1 MSDSPANSS
10 QQYGLLSP
18 VAYLRALIDNIRLIF
33 AGAVLAAIA
42 GVLAVMLLPVQYQSS
57 ATLLVSPPPFKEPV
71 AKGGIDTQPLGVL
84 MPQPLGV
91 PDYRILLTSDGILMA
106 AAEKVEALGTWS
118 EEDIADIKKISVLRK
133 ALQLKTEVAQKTV
146 SVTQYSPIIT
156 LSATA
161 GTAEHSRD
169 LVQAWG
175 QACEEISKEAYE
187 KSKFGLLG
195 FVQDRFDA
203 TRTDLESVSG
213 QIRDMEITWNDE
225 LSKAQLA
232 NTHLRFL
239 NYQEK
244 LIDQRIKIAT
254 TLEEIAGLEIS
265 LAAEPERITL
275 FKSPP
280 MEAVFMED
288 FKKSQKDKPQ
298 GYASEE
304 LNAVHVSLREK
315 LILKRNEL
323 TSMEEFARQMESQL
337 GEVQTELQGLRE
349 EIAKKSFDRKLLN
362 LQETPQLRSYDLLS
376 GMLEQAKFVES
387 DQLLLGDIKVLS
399 DPVLPDR
406 KSWPPRS
413 LFVLLAGMGGLFV
426 STALVLLRTALGS
439 LQLTRA

>member
-1 MSDSPANSS
+1 
-10 QQYGLLSP
+10 
-18 VAYLRALIDNIRLIF
+18 VA
-33 AGAVLAAIA
+33 V
-42 GVLAVMLLPVQYQSS
+42 
-57 ATLLVSPPPFKEPV
+57 
-71 AKGGIDTQPLGVL
+71 
-84 MPQPLGV
+84 
-91 PDYRILLTSDGILMA
+91 
-106 AAEKVEALGTWS
+106 
-118 EEDIADIKKISVLRK
+118 
-133 ALQLKTEVAQKTV
+133 
-146 SVTQYSPIIT
+146 
-156 LSATA
+156 
-161 GTAEHSRD
+161 
-169 LVQAWG
+169 
-175 QACEEISKEAYE
+175 
-187 KSKFGLLG
+187 
-195 FVQDRFDA
+195 
-203 TRTDLESVSG
+203 
-213 QIRDMEITWNDE
+213 
-225 LSKAQLA
+225 
-232 NTHLRFL
+232 
-239 NYQEK
+239 
-244 LIDQRIKIAT
+244 
-254 TLEEIAGLEIS
+254 
-265 LAAEPERITL
+265 EPERITL